1 MWVPAS
7 ENKVE
12 YEREKHTPL
21 TSDLYR
27 YAFVYTCTHRYT
39 HTYFIQS
46 QYMQSFLLKCFLPIN
61 LLNKICSLLFLNLFF
76 NNKNSKHI
84 LILTSSSWANW
95 ISCWRHYV
103 LEGNATLRGC
113 LRFRQLSC
121 FPSVFPF
128 IFSPGVSFPFMLPQ
142 PLEYNLNSK
151 WDNPLYVFIIVVQGY
166 EV

>member
-76 NNKNSKHI
+76 NNKNSKNI

-95 ISCWRHYV
+95 VSCWRHYV
-103 LEGNATLRGC
+103 LEGNATLRGAC
-113 LRFRQLSC
+113 GSDSCPVFLLYFLSSSLPVFLSPSC
-121 FPSVFPF
+121 FHRLWNITWIQNETTYYMF
-128 IFSPGVSFPFMLPQ
+128 L
-142 PLEYNLNSK
+142 
-151 WDNPLYVFIIVVQGY
+151 
-166 EV
+166 